1 MPCCFLLGLS
11 LALFSFQGEQE
22 PKDREA
28 SKTVQVSVLKTSL
41 IIIVGLLCSF
51 ILGPCFNR
59 RNVKDKAM
67 PKIKEASHK
76 TIIIETSPVYIG
88 PKFVFKSCAAFPS
101 LSLEGTRQHGQLKTK
116 PNIDGTSLSPS
127 LYLCSLAFVLGFN
140 AQEKTN
146 GAKTA
151 H

>member
-1 MPCCFLLGLS
+1 MGNLINKTRDIRCEASRLVNGLPALGSFTPSIGPFLGLS

-88 PKFVFKSCAAFPS
+88 
-101 LSLEGTRQHGQLKTK
+101 LSLAPFPCFSFMSRKAR
-116 PNIDGTSLSPS
+116 S
-127 LYLCSLAFVLGFN
+127 
-140 AQEKTN
+140 
-146 GAKTA
+146 
-151 H
+151 